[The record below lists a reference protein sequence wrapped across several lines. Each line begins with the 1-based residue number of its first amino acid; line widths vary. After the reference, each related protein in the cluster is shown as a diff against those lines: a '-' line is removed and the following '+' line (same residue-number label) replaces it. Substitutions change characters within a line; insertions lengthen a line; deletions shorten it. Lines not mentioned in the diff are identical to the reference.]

1 MRRVLVAAVAALALV
16 VGASPGWAASETI
29 HLSSKGQRAEAFF
42 SSVDPSGCIV
52 TDVFVT
58 ANDGK
63 LRTGSGGPSV
73 DSFAFMVVSQ
83 FDTCTSTALI
93 ESNGTATLEP
103 GEFQIDKFDTATLD
117 AAVELFD
124 SVSGTSFVVD
134 VDVRWSGVGATTTE
148 KAHFQTMTE
157 TFKINR
163 SFLGTF
169 RSASAVG
176 TVADGG
182 TNLTPAPAV
191 FALLADVKTSEL
203 TVIHL

>member
-1 MRRVLVAAVAALALV
+1 MRRVIVAAVAALALV
-16 VGASPGWAASETI
+16 VGTSPGWAASETI

-42 SSVDPSGCIV
+42 SSVDPSGCVV

-73 DSFAFMVVSQ
+73 DSFVFMVVSQ

-103 GEFQIDKFDTATLD
+103 DDFQIDKLDTATLD
-117 AAVELFD
+117 TAVELFD

-134 VDVRWSGVGATTTE
+134 VDIVWSGVGATTTE

-203 TVIHL
+203 TVIQL

>member
-1 MRRVLVAAVAALALV
+1 MV
-16 VGASPGWAASETI
+16 VGTSPGWAASETI

-42 SSVDPSGCIV
+42 ATFDPSGCII
-52 TDVFVT
+52 TEVFVT

-93 ESNGTATLEP
+93 EANGTATLDP
-103 GEFQIDKFDTATLD
+103 GEFQIDKLDTATLGT
-117 AAVELFD
+117 AIELFD

-134 VDVRWSGVGATTTE
+134 VDLMWSGVGAATTE
-148 KAHFQTMTE
+148 RAHFQTMTE

-176 TVADGG
+176 TVVDSGM
-182 TNLTPAPAV
+182 NLTPDPAV
-191 FALLADVKTSEL
+191 FALLADVKSSEL